1 MVHQWKLAECMHFTT
16 LMQANAISKQ
26 CFTAGQ
32 FAMPHFFLCK
42 GQRLRLYI
50 GVSGQSQ

>member
-1 MVHQWKLAECMHFTT
+1 MARKMKGSTFLTKYY
-16 LMQANAISKQ
+16 AN
-26 CFTAGQ
+26 FTAGQ